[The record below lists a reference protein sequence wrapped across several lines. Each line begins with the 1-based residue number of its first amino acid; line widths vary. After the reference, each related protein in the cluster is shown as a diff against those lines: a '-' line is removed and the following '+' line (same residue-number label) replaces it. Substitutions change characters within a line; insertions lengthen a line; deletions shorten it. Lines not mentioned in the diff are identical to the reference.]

1 MSTLQIGLM
10 EIKAIPVQLTWDVR
24 HKAMWPNKP
33 FSYIK
38 IENDIEGQHF
48 GLYLENKLVSV
59 ISIFITDTEAQFRK
73 FATLPHY
80 QGNGYGSTLLSY
92 IFKEMSQLGIKR
104 LWCNARRD
112 KTSFYERFG
121 MVPTQTTFERGNINY
136 VIMESYFQSKKEVG
150 K

>member
-1 MSTLQIGLM
+1 M
-10 EIKAIPVQLTWDVR
+10 EIKAIPAQLTWEVR

-33 FSYIK
+33 FTYIK
-38 IENDIEGQHF
+38 IENDAEGQHF
-48 GLYLENKLVSV
+48 GIYLENKLVSV

-73 FATLPHY
+73 FATVPYY

-92 IFKEMSQLGIKR
+92 IFKEMSELGIKR

-121 MVPTQTTFERGNINY
+121 MVPTQTTFERGNISY
-136 VIMESYFQSKKEVG
+136 VIMESYLQDQKETL